1 MVFKASVI
9 AGRFLAV
16 YFLNS
21 QVPAGA
27 QYADATFLAYW
38 FCLFASVDIVACI
51 LLLFAQ
57 RARFLIGVLYCSAVW
72 SALLALEQLGLSDT
86 LQQLDIYAQVIISTA
101 LLLGLLMGN
110 LGWRSKPQ
118 SPSLRF

>member
-16 YFLNS
+16 FLLNWFIPPGS
-21 QVPAGA
+21 V
-27 QYADATFLAYW
+27 YADATFLVIW
-38 FCLFASVDIVACI
+38 FCLFAAVDISACI
-51 LLLFAQ
+51 LLLFAK

-72 SALLALEQLGLSDT
+72 SALLALEQLGLSDS
-86 LQQLDIYAQVIISTA
+86 LQQLDPYAQVIISSA
-101 LLLGLLMGN
+101 LLLGLLTGIH
-110 LGWRSKPQ
+110 GWRSKPQ